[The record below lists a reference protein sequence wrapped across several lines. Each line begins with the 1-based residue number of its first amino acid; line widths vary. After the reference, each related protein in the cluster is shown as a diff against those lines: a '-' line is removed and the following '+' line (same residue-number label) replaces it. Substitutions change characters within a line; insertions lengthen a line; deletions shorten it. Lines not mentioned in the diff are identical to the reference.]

1 MIKLLRAAAALLLA
15 AALLPAAPRDAG
27 AEEASSAAYDAAVQ
41 SLAAEAQ
48 ATAQAEEARTFVNEY
63 GYVLRLESGGQE
75 EAAQIRTLDG
85 ALQED
90 LPASYTAPFTSI
102 KNQGEAESCWAFAA
116 IASLESAYLVQQ
128 GITETFSDAVDFS
141 EAQIVYAAHNGQT
154 VDGTVDGAQ
163 IEASFNDY
171 LFAFD
176 GMFGFQTSGGWADA
190 ASALAARRGIAYESD
205 IPFEQGFSAED
216 FSERARRMAESAA
229 ANYTVSHYAI
239 DRAISLSMPSSG
251 GNAGSNGRMLTRSFD
266 IDRSTL
272 VKQALY
278 STGAVSVSLYM
289 DSSQGSLYYHL
300 EPGST
305 GNAPDGT
312 PYWYYPNYWTF
323 DADDVGGL
331 GQESLSIN
339 HDVAIVGWDDTY
351 SRWNFATLAT
361 DAEGNPRAYDDDVA
375 EVVERD
381 GTEYIV
387 PKEDG
392 AWLIKNSWG
401 TVADNGWKIG
411 DDGMFYVSYCEKT
424 LDNASS
430 FVLADAAV
438 DEPLYEIVHQYDG
451 IEGTAFGGN
460 ANDVLAGANVFH
472 AEDAEQ
478 LEALGVWV
486 PAAGSEL
493 SISVY
498 TNLSDPTNPESGT
511 LAMEQH
517 ESIDSR
523 GWYTFDLAS
532 EVAID
537 ANSSYSVVVS
547 GVWGEDMHYAPVEM
561 ATANMAEVRLDEG
574 ESFLKTEEGGA
585 SLWVDTYDVAE
596 TMDVQ
601 SMGNVCVKALANPS
615 ESPEPDPEP
624 DPDPDPDP
632 GTDTDQDSDTDS
644 DTDGAGADNQPAD
657 VASNASQDA
666 PEATLKRLASTGDA
680 ASLVF
685 TFLVCGIA
693 ACAAL
698 LRKGRR
704 CSSPVHAGNRK
715 GRES

>member
-1 MIKLLRAAAALLLA
+1 MSKLVRTVAAALLTC
-15 AALLPAAPRDAG
+15 ALVPIAPRSAG
-27 AEEASSAAYDAAVQ
+27 AQEASSAAYDAAVQ

-48 ATAQAEEARTFVNEY
+48 ATTQAEEARTFVNEY
-63 GYVLRLESGGQE
+63 GYVLRLESDEQE
-75 EAAQIRTLDG
+75 EAAQSAQRAATTQ
-85 ALQED
+85 AD

-116 IASLESAYLVQQ
+116 VASLESAYLVQQ

-141 EAQIVYAAHNGQT
+141 EAQIVYATHNGQT

-171 LFAFD
+171 LFPFD
-176 GMFGFQTSGGWADA
+176 NVFGFQTSGGWADA
-190 ASALAARRGIAYESD
+190 ASTLAARRGIAYESD
-205 IPFEQGFSAED
+205 VPFEQGSSSED

-229 ANYTVSHYAI
+229 ANYTVSRVTI
-239 DRAISLSMPSSG
+239 DRAIALSMPSSG
-251 GNAGSNGRMLTRSFD
+251 GSVGSNGRMLTRSSD
-266 IDRSTL
+266 TDRSKL
-272 VKQALY
+272 VKQAIY

-289 DSSQGSLYYHL
+289 DPSSSSLYYHQGF
-300 EPGST
+300 GS
-305 GNAPDGT
+305 GEDAPDGT
-312 PYWYYPNYWTF
+312 PYFYYPNYWTF

-351 SRWNFATLAT
+351 SRWNFATFAN
-361 DAEGNPRAYDDDVA
+361 DAEGNPRAYDEDVA

-401 TVADNGWKIG
+401 TVANNGWKIG

-430 FVLADAAV
+430 FVLADTAA

-472 AEDAEQ
+472 ADEAEQ

-498 TNLSDPTNPESGT
+498 TNLSDPTNPESGM
-511 LAMEQH
+511 LAVEQH

-523 GWYTFDLAS
+523 GWYTLELSSD
-532 EVAID
+532 VAID
-537 ANSSYSVVVS
+537 AGSSYSVVVS
-547 GVWGEDMHYAPVEM
+547 GVWGEDMNYAPVEM
-561 ATANMAEVRLDEG
+561 ATANMAEVRIDEG
-574 ESFLKTEEGGA
+574 ESFLKTDEGGA
-585 SLWVDTYDVAE
+585 SLWVDAYDVAE
-596 TMDVQ
+596 TMGVQ
-601 SMGNVCVKALANPS
+601 SMGNVCVKALANPV
-615 ESPEPDPEP
+615 ESPEPEPEPEPEP

-632 GTDTDQDSDTDS
+632 DSDPDAGTDS
-644 DTDGAGADNQPAD
+644 DGEGSGAQEAPAGDSAAD
-657 VASNASQDA
+657 ASD
-666 PEATLKRLASTGDA
+666 ATLNKLASTGDA
-680 ASLVF
+680 SPLAPV
-685 TFLVCGIA
+685 FLVCGGA
-693 ACAAL
+693 ACALLVSSKAL
-698 LRKGRR
+698 RGKRAK
-704 CSSPVHAGNRK
+704 P
-715 GRES
+715 